1 MKKLNLTIQCMAVYN
16 SSIDVP
22 DEMGIDEAI
31 EYIEREG
38 IEFVDIRFCD
48 LPGVMQH
55 FSIPV
60 SAFDKENLTDGLMY
74 ETAIYSMKK
83 TATLDKTWLLW
94 VGKDKAHCSSY

>member
-22 DEMGIDEAI
+22 DEMGID
-31 EYIEREG
+31 
-38 IEFVDIRFCD
+38 
-48 LPGVMQH
+48 
-55 FSIPV
+55 
-60 SAFDKENLTDGLMY
+60 